1 MLAGANHGAKPMVRD
16 GIQCANERHS
26 MRRGGRVR
34 DVTERIKKIIA
45 ELLGVDKA
53 QVTENAIFIDDLG
66 ADSLE
71 AVELV
76 MAFEEAFG
84 CEIPEGAVEQIVTV
98 QDAINFIETHS
109 HN

>member
-1 MLAGANHGAKPMVRD
+1 MVRD

-34 DVTERIKKIIA
+34 DVAERIKKIIA
-45 ELLGVDKA
+45 KLLGVDKA

-76 MAFEEAFG
+76 MAFEEAFRTRSTSSKRIRTTRAG
-84 CEIPEGAVEQIVTV
+84 PEAGAK
-98 QDAINFIETHS
+98 
-109 HN
+109 